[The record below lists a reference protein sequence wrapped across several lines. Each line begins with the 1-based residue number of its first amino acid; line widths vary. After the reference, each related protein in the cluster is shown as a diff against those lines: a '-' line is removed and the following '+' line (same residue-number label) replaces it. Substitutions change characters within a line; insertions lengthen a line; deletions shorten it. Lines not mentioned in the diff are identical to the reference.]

1 MLLRNRPAPLLA
13 SILPS
18 IDLSVHGV
26 HREIQMRCLERMR
39 GSVSMIPFVAASFR
53 GGGGRKPSEVHSRFG
68 PFRLR
73 VGWFCMANQNGRESD
88 RD

>member
-1 MLLRNRPAPLLA
+1 
-13 SILPS
+13 
-18 IDLSVHGV
+18 
-26 HREIQMRCLERMR
+26 
-39 GSVSMIPFVAASFR
+39 MIPFVAASFR

-88 RD
+88 RDYSTSPQHDAPVGRVQRMIWKMVMISVGS